1 MWPIAIARVLTVLQ
15 KDATATFDQ
24 TDSTLIGAPPVCERE
39 RRGRGNTFGYSGG
52 AAVGARSVGQLDTL
66 QSLVRHQH
74 YWGATTQNSRH
85 QTATTA
91 ATVSA
96 SLGRST
102 N

>member
-15 KDATATFDQ
+15 KDATATFDW